1 MSQYFEQDYK
11 AMGDKRFH
19 RSSMIYDSKQ
29 LYNLSYGTNGII
41 NNSKVT
47 ELQCINT
54 TSNNIINRSTSR
66 GSSYDGKHT
75 STINSHYDQASKVKG
90 YDK

>member
-29 LYNLSYGTNGII
+29 LYNLSYGTNG
-41 NNSKVT
+41 SKVT

-54 TSNNIINRSTSR
+54 TSNNIINGSTNRGRSHDDKDISR
-66 GSSYDGKHT
+66 
-75 STINSHYDQASKVKG
+75 INSHYDQVSKVKG